1 MEMLI
6 VTGMSGSGKNTAFRI
21 LEDLGYFC
29 VDNLPAGLIDGLLK
43 VSYENPEK
51 MDKVAL
57 GIDIRGGENIENV
70 SETLRSLS
78 EDSKE
83 FRLLFM
89 DASDECLTRRYQESR
104 RLHPLSAECP
114 DLLSAIHLERKKLEP
129 LRERADFVID
139 TSHLLVSELHQRLR
153 EIFQEEKSFANLTIT
168 LMSFGYKYGIPPE
181 SDFVFDA
188 RFLPNPFYVPELRE
202 KTGNDDDVR
211 AYVFSKEIAEAFSR
225 DVADLI
231 RKVIPD
237 FISMGKNRI
246 LISVGCTGG
255 RHRSVA
261 VANRI
266 YELLSGDTEY
276 GLNRIHRDVQRTDR
290 SK

>member
-1 MEMLI
+1 MEILI
-6 VTGMSGSGKNTAFRI
+6 VTGMSGAGKNTAFRI

-70 SETLRSLS
+70 SETL
-78 EDSKE
+78 ETVFSKDKD

-89 DASDECLTRRYQESR
+89 DCSDECLTRRFQENR
-104 RLHPLSAECP
+104 RVHPLSAECP
-114 DLLSAIHLERKKLEP
+114 DLQSAIRLEREKLEP
-129 LRERADFVID
+129 LRMQADFVID
-139 TSHLLVSELHQRLR
+139 TSHLLVSELHQQLIK
-153 EIFQEEKSFANLTIT
+153 IFGEEKTFANLNIS

-202 KTGNDDDVR
+202 HTGNDEAVR
-211 AYVFSKEIAEAFSR
+211 AYVFSKENAETFAR
-225 DVADLI
+225 DVADMI

-237 FISMGKNRI
+237 FIAMGKNRL

-261 VANRI
+261 VADRI

-276 GLNRIHRDVQRTDR
+276 GLNLIHRDIERTDR